1 VYVGTLVVFG
11 AIGIADG
18 LLAMIPAILTG
29 LATSAPVLAYTAWVK
44 SEMSLTTMFRFGIV
58 PLFLFSGTFFPV
70 SQLPAGLAGLAFVSP
85 LWHGAELTRLA
96 AGLGCPL
103 AVPWPVHLGVLC
115 VFIVGGTWASVAAL
129 RRRMTE

>member
-1 VYVGTLVVFG
+1 
-11 AIGIADG
+11 
-18 LLAMIPAILTG
+18 
-29 LATSAPVLAYTAWVK
+29 
-44 SEMSLTTMFRFGIV
+44 MSLTTMFRFGIV